1 MKQIKAKSLS
11 DMQSLISKMY
21 WPRKTIECTLT
32 SYLRSRI
39 HQLSDILLGN
49 PAKQFFHCPV
59 TCRLAVCQ
67 VILLITQP
75 FVWALNLFC
84 TFFQKSMTTSE
95 GYWSRATSR
104 QSTQTR
110 RTSRTTWNTTERF
123 HHSDQS
129 QEPQTAVTGPPQAP
143 LDHFLHFLLPYWP
156 TCHSLLL
163 PHWPKSSLLI
173 LPGDM
178 AALEG
183 QNSSVNTQTSL
194 FSPSHR
200 DHHQQKAID
209 RKNLRGAFFYRQ
221 QTHLG
226 AARGLVTLDVSET
239 KTLKYFNHLS
249 GGGGKCGR
257 HGRRRARVEAG
268 PR

>member
-1 MKQIKAKSLS
+1 
-11 DMQSLISKMY
+11 MQSLISKMY
-21 WPRKTIECTLT
+21 WPRKAIECTLT

-95 GYWSRATSR
+95 GCWSRATSR

-129 QEPQTAVTGPPQAP
+129 QEPQTAVTGPPPGPPRPLPPFPPALLAYLPLPSPAP
-143 LDHFLHFLLPYWP
+143 LAKIFTPDSARWHGCSGRAEFKCKHPDLPLLSIPQRSPPTESDWP
-156 TCHSLLL
+156 Q
-163 PHWPKSSLLI
+163 K
-173 LPGDM
+173 
-178 AALEG
+178 
-183 QNSSVNTQTSL
+183 
-194 FSPSHR
+194 PSR
-200 DHHQQKAID
+200 S
-209 RKNLRGAFFYRQ
+209 FFYRQ
-221 QTHLG
+221 QTRLG

-249 GGGGKCGR
+249 GGGGKCGHR
-257 HGRRRARVEAG
+257 GRRRAWVEAG

>member
-1 MKQIKAKSLS
+1 
-11 DMQSLISKMY
+11 MY
-21 WPRKTIECTLT
+21 PD
-32 SYLRSRI
+32 
-39 HQLSDILLGN
+39 QLSDILLGN

-156 TCHSLLL
+156 ICHSLLL
-163 PHWPKSSLLI
+163 SHWPKSSLLI